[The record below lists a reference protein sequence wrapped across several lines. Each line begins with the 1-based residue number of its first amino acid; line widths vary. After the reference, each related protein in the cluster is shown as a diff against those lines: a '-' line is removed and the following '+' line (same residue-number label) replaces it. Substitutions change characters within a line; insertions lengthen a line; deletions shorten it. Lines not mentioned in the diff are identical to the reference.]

1 MKMEVIKR
9 DLYMADPNHGSQRG
23 FLLGVSKQQGG
34 THHDT
39 LRMGDVSDHDDE
51 LILLVNHHDGQ
62 PIRRQH
68 VMAANGG

>member
-23 FLLGVSKQQGG
+23 FLLGVGKQQGG

-39 LRMGDVSDHDDE
+39 HRMSDVSDHDDE
-51 LILLVNHHDGQ
+51 LLLLVNHHDEQ

-68 VMAANGG
+68 EKAANDG

>member
-1 MKMEVIKR
+1 
-9 DLYMADPNHGSQRG
+9 MADLNHGSQRG
-23 FLLGVSKQQGG
+23 FLLEVIKQQRG

-39 LRMGDVSDHDDE
+39 SIMSDVSDHDDE
-51 LILLVNHHDGQ
+51 LILLVNHHDVQ